1 MSNRS
6 ASKQTQLPGP
16 EFMAR
21 RGKGKHSAPSVSQSE
36 FTRIHQSATIYAPFP
51 TKKGEKPIDYDT
63 RPAKTIL
70 AIIGAAVLALL
81 IWLDHK
87 GY

>member
-1 MSNRS
+1 
-6 ASKQTQLPGP
+6 
-16 EFMAR
+16 MAR
-21 RGKGKHSAPSVSQSE
+21 RGKGKQLNPSRLTSQSE

>member
-1 MSNRS
+1 MQSLRDQADAINR
-6 ASKQTQLPGP
+6 P

-21 RGKGKHSAPSVSQSE
+21 RGKGKQLNSSVSQSE

-63 RPAKTIL
+63 RPAKT
-70 AIIGAAVLALL
+70 VLETMR
-81 IWLDHK
+81 
-87 GY
+87 